1 MATKIYFHNAFSVP
15 KLIANSLKE
24 LKNNLIIKDN
34 YRGDV
39 TSEVK
44 GIIRLWLKDGAQ
56 NLADLKEELSLYD
69 LFINPTLEDFQN
81 KNKRCGLNKKEY
93 L

>member
-1 MATKIYFHNAFSVP
+1 MATSVYFYNASSEQ

-24 LKNNLIIKDN
+24 LKDNLIIKDS

-44 GIIRLWLKDGAQ
+44 GIIRLWLKDGDK
-56 NLADLKEELSLYD
+56 NINDLKE
-69 LFINPTLEDFQN
+69 
-81 KNKRCGLNKKEY
+81 
-93 L
+93 